1 MSGKTDQIN
10 EGRSDKN
17 NLRDRAK
24 WYIRALLQSAESSEV
39 KASHKTNN
47 KEVNHG

>member
-1 MSGKTDQIN
+1 MEK
-10 EGRSDKN
+10 SDKN
-17 NLRDRAK
+17 NPRDRAK

-39 KASHKTNN
+39 KASRKTNN